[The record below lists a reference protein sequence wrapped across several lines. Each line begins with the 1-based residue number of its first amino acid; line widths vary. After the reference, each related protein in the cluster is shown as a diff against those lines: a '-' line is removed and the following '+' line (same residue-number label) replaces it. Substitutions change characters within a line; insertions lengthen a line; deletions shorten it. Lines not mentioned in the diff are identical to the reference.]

1 MLNQQKN
8 IVWTNTILEE
18 EEESLFNHLILTLFA
33 SKWYMMSDNVS
44 FLLIEEVIIIPF
56 TA

>member
-18 EEESLFNHLILTLFA
+18 EEEEEESLLNHLILTLFA
-33 SKWYMMSDNVS
+33 
-44 FLLIEEVIIIPF
+44 
-56 TA
+56 